1 MIFERD
7 CIEQWQEFDDFFY
20 DNPHIAE
27 VSGFMTVLNNN
38 PIGFVSWNPTNLP
51 ISVEIGHNCIS
62 DKYKRNGYGL
72 RQMQEAVKRIIAQGA
87 EKIIVTTNE
96 ILVPAQH
103 TYESAGFKF
112 VNATIKNKK
121 YGEDSKTH
129 VAQDV
134 AQELSVVILSEI
146 RKNNKITRKKIAE
159 IAHVSVKTVEREMK
173 KMDNVHYEG
182 SGRNGYWIID

>member
-27 VSGFMTVLNNN
+27 VSGFMTLLNNN

-96 ILVPAQH
+96 ILFIKYMIDNEKDENKRLYLVN
-103 TYESAGFKF
+103 TMIEGIRTT
-112 VNATIKNKK
+112 VNAEEN
-121 YGEDSKTH
+121 
-129 VAQDV
+129 
-134 AQELSVVILSEI
+134 
-146 RKNNKITRKKIAE
+146 
-159 IAHVSVKTVEREMK
+159 
-173 KMDNVHYEG
+173 
-182 SGRNGYWIID
+182 

>member
-72 RQMQEAVKRIIAQGA
+72 RQMQEAVKRIITQGA

-112 VNATIKNKK
+112 VNKCKEPN
-121 YGEDSKTH
+121 
-129 VAQDV
+129 
-134 AQELSVVILSEI
+134 
-146 RKNNKITRKKIAE
+146 IAE
-159 IAHVSVKTVEREMK
+159 YA
-173 KMDNVHYEG
+173 
-182 SGRNGYWIID
+182 GRGAMQ